1 VLERELFGGRS
12 AVHGCMN
19 KKDFLDWSL
28 YFVSDIILL
37 LRTGKGK

>member
-1 VLERELFGGRS
+1 MQFMDGS
-12 AVHGCMN
+12 MN